1 MRYIVIKI
9 LLITIICMFAMTTWA
24 AEKKKGAPGAA
35 YTLAPGDVLDISIWK
50 NQELSKLLTV
60 LPDGKI
66 HFPLVGEVMAQG
78 KTVIQLKKE
87 LENRISRFVPN
98 PFMSVV
104 IQQTNSMQI
113 CVLGKVNEPGR
124 FILTKNINVLQ
135 GLALAGGL
143 NPFAEKNKIKI
154 LREEGGKTRIFNFKY
169 NDVSK
174 GKNMEQNIRLKRDD
188 LIVVP

>member
-24 AEKKKGAPGAA
+24 AEKKKGAPGPA

-50 NQELSKLLTV
+50 NQELSKVLTV

-98 PFMSVV
+98 PYMSVV
-104 IQQTNSMQI
+104 IQQTNSMHI
-113 CVLGKVNEPGR
+113 YVIGKVNKPGR

-154 LREEGGKTRIFNFKY
+154 HREEGGKTRIFNFKY
-169 NDVSK
+169 DAVSK
-174 GKNMEQNIRLKRDD
+174 GKNLEQNIRLKRDD